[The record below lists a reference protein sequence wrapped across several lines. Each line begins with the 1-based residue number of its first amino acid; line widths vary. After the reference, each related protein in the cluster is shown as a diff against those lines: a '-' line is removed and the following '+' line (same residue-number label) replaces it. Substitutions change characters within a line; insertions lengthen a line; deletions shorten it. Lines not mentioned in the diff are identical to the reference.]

1 MRNDESSAFPI
12 HTQRTTIKKINGNGF
27 NFFFICA
34 LRQFFRTFKR
44 RNKSNDDESCRK
56 FVISLEKWSEIFQ
69 QTDGIKLQ

>member
-1 MRNDESSAFPI
+1 MKNDESSAFPI
-12 HTQRTTIKKINGNGF
+12 HTQRTTIKKSMGMALN
-27 NFFFICA
+27 FFICA

-56 FVISLEKWSEIFQ
+56 FVISLEKWSAIFQ